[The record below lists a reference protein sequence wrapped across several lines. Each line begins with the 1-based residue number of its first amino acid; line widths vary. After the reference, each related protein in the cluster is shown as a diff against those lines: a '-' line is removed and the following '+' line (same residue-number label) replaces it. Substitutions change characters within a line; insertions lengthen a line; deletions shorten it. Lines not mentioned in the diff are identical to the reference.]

1 MDGQNVELPP
11 PSLRPDETVQKLLI
25 STTSRF
31 VAEFDEPHILITHAW
46 PAFSKRSPIPRSLE
60 GPASRNAFMAVIR
73 TEPYEK
79 AAGVIVPD
87 YSWVGDM
94 LCELL
99 ALLYGKRFDS
109 HGPAEGTGIFM
120 VPDTSHFETL
130 CDHRLPFNS
139 HKLRADAPIPL
150 DLRELKRIVP
160 LISDGWTD
168 D

>member
-87 YSWVGDM
+87 YFWVGDM